1 MSDLGGAS
9 FVLLFLG
16 FFACMVGSG
25 LAGVVAW
32 ALGRRGKDAAAR
44 TAAVWSGGLGAA
56 AAACL
61 FLAGAVFVWLS
72 Q

>member
-1 MSDLGGAS
+1 MSNLGGAS

-16 FFACMVGSG
+16 FFVCMVGSA

-32 ALGRRGKDAAAR
+32 ALSWRRKDAAAR
-44 TAAVWSGGLGAA
+44 IAAVWSGGLGVA